1 MIKNNNN
8 NNNNNSN
15 NKKPRK
21 YTKALCNFFYELT
34 SLTRDV
40 IKALPL
46 IQNLEGQNVLQSRKL
61 KGHTLR
67 FLPIMCLF

>member
-1 MIKNNNN
+1 MIKINNNNNN

-15 NKKPRK
+15 SNSKKPRK

-40 IKALPL
+40 IKAHL
-46 IQNLEGQNVLQSRKL
+46 
-61 KGHTLR
+61 
-67 FLPIMCLF
+67 